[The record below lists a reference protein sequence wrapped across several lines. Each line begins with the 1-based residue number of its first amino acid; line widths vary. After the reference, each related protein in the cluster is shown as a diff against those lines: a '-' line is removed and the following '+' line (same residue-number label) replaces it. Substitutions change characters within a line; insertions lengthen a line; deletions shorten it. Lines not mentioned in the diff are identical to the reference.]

1 MQTFQKAR
9 IILESPV
16 LYAQLDIKGS
26 ILDKALTKIQVDAES
41 RNGRLT
47 SKIYSYFYKINI
59 LRKAGYIKFSF
70 SEKATK
76 ISEIFLLLWTFT

>member
-1 MQTFQKAR
+1 M
-9 IILESPV
+9 LH
-16 LYAQLDIKGS
+16 AQFDIKGS

-76 ISEIFLLLWTFT
+76 IGAILLMGLTFTIST